1 MKKLLGLL
9 LAAMLV
15 LSLFSGAAV
24 AESRKEFTFWA
35 AYNPT
40 YQLDW
45 ESMKC
50 WKLLEEATGIH
61 INWVLY
67 ANSGEMKE
75 KLGVLLGTGTTS
87 SFPDAFFRCS
97 INANQL
103 KKYGPEGLFMDITD
117 LVKEYAPNACAA
129 IDKMDGWSIV
139 SDPSTGEI
147 YSLPC
152 ITDSLSGRMLPKLFI
167 NVEMMHNVGVD
178 KMPETLDEFYDLLV
192 KVRENDA
199 NGNGDPND
207 EYPININL
215 KYGQGQPLNFAALW
229 GLPIT
234 NSIFY
239 KIDENGNVTHAVDTQ
254 AFRDFLTYFYRLG
267 QEGLLNLEGL
277 SSTSDQYTAE
287 CDAMRS
293 GIFGAWAPSYL
304 ITDTANAMQY
314 DGLPKITVPGYEESF
329 CHREFNH
336 ANRNAFVISKSCK
349 NVEAAL
355 RFYDYISEPT
365 RAIEVFMGEQGI
377 FWDYVDDDYHY
388 EMVYCP
394 SQETDPEGY
403 AAHVQK
409 LIDAG
414 YGDYVEKGIILDG
427 SSLNYYNTVGCV
439 DYGSLVLHAQNY
451 DMTNY
456 ADGNVY
462 RIATIRNITERGGYA
477 PAMNTNIVPA
487 EAQEEFDFMC
497 DGLSTV
503 INAFVSESILHGVTD
518 ESWNAYL
525 KQLEQYNYDYY
536 IEFFNN
542 KLHNSF

>member
-1 MKKLLGLL
+1 
-9 LAAMLV
+9 
-15 LSLFSGAAV
+15 
-24 AESRKEFTFWA
+24 
-35 AYNPT
+35 
-40 YQLDW
+40 
-45 ESMKC
+45 
-50 WKLLEEATGIH
+50 
-61 INWVLY
+61 
-67 ANSGEMKE
+67 
-75 KLGVLLGTGTTS
+75 
-87 SFPDAFFRCS
+87 
-97 INANQL
+97 
-103 KKYGPEGLFMDITD
+103 
-117 LVKEYAPNACAA
+117 
-129 IDKMDGWSIV
+129 
-139 SDPSTGEI
+139 
-147 YSLPC
+147 
-152 ITDSLSGRMLPKLFI
+152 
-167 NVEMMHNVGVD
+167 
-178 KMPETLDEFYDLLV
+178 
-192 KVRENDA
+192 
-199 NGNGDPND
+199 
-207 EYPININL
+207 
-215 KYGQGQPLNFAALW
+215 
-229 GLPIT
+229 
-234 NSIFY
+234 
-239 KIDENGNVTHAVDTQ
+239 
-254 AFRDFLTYFYRLG
+254 
-267 QEGLLNLEGL
+267 
-277 SSTSDQYTAE
+277 
-287 CDAMRS
+287 MRS

-349 NVEAAL
+349 NVEAAM

-439 DYGSLVLHAQNY
+439 DYGSLVLHAQSY

>member
-1 MKKLLGLL
+1 MTKRILSFLMALMLLCGIASIAAAEEPVTLTIATTRRTTDITESYNQKNWAQEIEKACNVKINWIELTEGQIEEPLTAL
-9 LAAMLV
+9 LAASPLPDI
-15 LSLFSGAAV
+15 FWSGKAM
-24 AESRKEFTFWA
+24 S
-35 AYNPT
+35 
-40 YQLDW
+40 D
-45 ESMKC
+45 
-50 WKLLEEATGIH
+50 
-61 INWVLY
+61 
-67 ANSGEMKE
+67 
-75 KLGVLLGTGTTS
+75 
-87 SFPDAFFRCS
+87 
-97 INANQL
+97 
-103 KKYGPEGLFMDITD
+103 
-117 LVKEYAPNACAA
+117 
-129 IDKMDGWSIV
+129 SIV
-139 SDPSTGEI
+139 SLNTKLWHVITEDEIKTYMPNLYNFYENYFPTWRENQTYPDGNI
-147 YSLPC
+147 YSLPAGALH
-152 ITDSLSGRMLPKLFI
+152 SRMHTTYGIQYI
-167 NVEMMHNVGVD
+167 NTKWLERVGKEMPTTM
-178 KMPETLDEFYDLLV
+178 EEFHDVLV
-192 KVRENDA
+192 AFRDQDA

-215 KYGQGQPLNFAALW
+215 KYSQGQPLNFAALW

-254 AFRDFLTYFYRLG
+254 AFRDFLTYFYQLG

-365 RAIEVFMGEQGI
+365 RAIEVFLGEQGI

-518 ESWNAYL
+518 EIWNAYL

>member
-1 MKKLLGLL
+1 MKTRIVALF
-9 LAAMLV
+9 
-15 LSLFSGAAV
+15 LSLAILLSLCSFAI
-24 AESRKEFTFWA
+24 AEE
-35 AYNPT
+35 PT
-40 YQLDW
+40 QLTICIGRRPYDST
-45 ESMKC
+45 ESYSEKHWVQEVEKAC
-50 WKLLEEATGIH
+50 NLK
-61 INWVLY
+61 INWIELP
-67 ANSGEMKE
+67 EETMKE
-75 KLGVLLGTGTTS
+75 QLSSVLTNTNNL
-87 SFPDAFFRCS
+87 PD
-97 INANQL
+97 I
-103 KKYGPEGLFMDITD
+103 FMCGNKMTD
-117 LVKEYAPNACAA
+117 
-129 IDKMDGWSIV
+129 SIV
-139 SDPSTGEI
+139 SQNTGLWHVFTMDEIKQYAPTYYEVCEKYIDGWVDATTYPDGNI
-147 YSLPC
+147 YSLMGSVY
-152 ITDSLSGRMLPKLFI
+152 DSERHYSY
-167 NVEMMHNVGVD
+167 GVLYMNYQWL
-178 KMPETLDEFYDLLV
+178 KNLNLEVPTTLDELHDVLV
-192 KVRENDA
+192 AFRDQDA

-254 AFRDFLTYFYRLG
+254 AFRDFLTYFYQLG

-365 RAIEVFMGEQGI
+365 RAIEVFLGEQGI

-462 RIATIRNITERGGYA
+462 RIATIRNITERGGYV